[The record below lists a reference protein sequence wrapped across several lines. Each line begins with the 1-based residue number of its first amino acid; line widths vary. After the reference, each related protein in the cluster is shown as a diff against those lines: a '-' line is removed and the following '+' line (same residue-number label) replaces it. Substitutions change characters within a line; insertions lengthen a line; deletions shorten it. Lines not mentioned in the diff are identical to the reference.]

1 MQTTNAARR
10 LCEAI
15 WSSLLTAHAITIDS
29 MCLGVI
35 QAAAGD
41 RVTLQLEGGASL
53 RVRLTQPPPGTAA
66 ALAMVGLLVCM
77 PV

>member
-1 MQTTNAARR
+1 MM
-10 LCEAI
+10 
-15 WSSLLTAHAITIDS
+15 AHVMAVDS
-29 MCLGVI
+29 ICLGVM
-35 QAAAGD
+35 QDAAGD

-77 PV
+77 LV